1 MLKEEM
7 LELAA
12 AASGPEEKRA
22 VLRDCLQASVLR
34 SFHEAEAFL
43 SVALAG
49 DSARRFA
56 LGDGGPA
63 ADLEF
68 VLLDKADYKP
78 ERWLFAAK
86 RRLWFMG
93 LDPRIAFA
101 RKLSVHQG
109 WVKVPGLL
117 AEAGLPEDP
126 ADPLGFRIVISLAP
140 PENRAAAVA
149 VVERRGLRFA
159 LKTTRRPDVPG

>member
-12 AASGPEEKRA
+12 AVADPEGKRA

-43 SVALAG
+43 SVAMV
-49 DSARRFA
+49 
-56 LGDGGPA
+56 GDGA
-63 ADLEF
+63 AAAPGGAAGVPGVAAGLEF
-68 VLLDKADYKP
+68 VLLDKKDYKP

-101 RKLSVHQG
+101 RKLAVHQG

-126 ADPLGFRIVISLAP
+126 ADPLGVKIQISLKP
-140 PENRAAAVA
+140 PEKCVTSTSIM
-149 VVERRGLRFA
+149 ELFGLRFGV
-159 LKTTRRPDVPG
+159 KTAG

>member
-12 AASGPEEKRA
+12 AAEGAEAKRA

-43 SVALAG
+43 SVALV
-49 DSARRFA
+49 
-56 LGDGGPA
+56 GDGA
-63 ADLEF
+63 AGGQSGAASGQSGAAGLEF
-68 VLLDKADYKP
+68 VLLDKKDYKP

-117 AEAGLPEDP
+117 AEAGLPEETG
-126 ADPLGFRIVISLAP
+126 DPLGFKITIDIAP
-140 PENRAAAVA
+140 QERPETAATI
-149 VVERRGLRFA
+149 VERYGLRFG
-159 LKTTRRPDVPG
+159 LRSIVRL

>member
-7 LELAA
+7 LELAVA
-12 AASGPEEKRA
+12 AEGAEAKRA

-43 SVALAG
+43 SVALIGDLGGQSGAAG
-49 DSARRFA
+49 VS
-56 LGDGGPA
+56 GGA
-63 ADLEF
+63 AGLEF
-68 VLLDKADYKP
+68 VLLDKKDYKP

-101 RKLSVHQG
+101 RKLAVHQG

-117 AEAGLPEDP
+117 AEAGLPEETG
-126 ADPLGFRIVISLAP
+126 DPLGFRIAIDIAP
-140 PENRAAAVA
+140 RERPETAAKI
-149 VVERRGLRFA
+149 VERYGLRFGLRSIVRGQA
-159 LKTTRRPDVPG
+159 

>member
-12 AASGPEEKRA
+12 AALDPEAKRA
-22 VLRDCLQASVLR
+22 VLRRCLQASLLR

-43 SVALAG
+43 SVALVSEGEAG
-49 DSARRFA
+49 
-56 LGDGGPA
+56 
-63 ADLEF
+63 LEF
-68 VLLDKADYKP
+68 ALLDKKDYKP

-117 AEAGLPEDP
+117 AEAGIREDP
-126 ADPLGFRIVISLAP
+126 AEPLGIKIQINLSRDEMKPLKVK
-140 PENRAAAVA
+140 
-149 VVERRGLRFA
+149 VVKKMGLWMG
-159 LKTTRRPDVPG
+159 LTTTG

>member
-1 MLKEEM
+1 MLKDEM
-7 LELAA
+7 LALAA
-12 AASGPEEKRA
+12 AVPDSEGKRA

-43 SVALAG
+43 SVAIASEGAAG
-49 DSARRFA
+49 
-56 LGDGGPA
+56 
-63 ADLEF
+63 LEF
-68 VLLDKADYKP
+68 ALLDKKDYKP

-117 AEAGLPEDP
+117 AEAGLPEDA
-126 ADPLGFRIVISLAP
+126 ADPLGVRIQIALAP
-140 PENRAAAVA
+140 PEHCGTSVA
-149 VVERRGLRFA
+149 IVERFGLRFGI
-159 LKTTRRPDVPG
+159 KRTG

>member
-12 AASGPEEKRA
+12 AAPDPEAKRA
-22 VLRDCLQASVLR
+22 VLGDCLRASLLR

-43 SVALAG
+43 SVALV
-49 DSARRFA
+49 SE
-56 LGDGGPA
+56 GPA
-63 ADLEF
+63 GLEF
-68 VLLDKADYKP
+68 ALLDKKDYKP

-101 RKLSVHQG
+101 RKLTVHQG
-109 WVKVPGLL
+109 WVKAPGLL
-117 AEAGLPEDP
+117 AEAGILEDP
-126 ADPLGFRIVISLAP
+126 VEPLGIKIQITLSRDEIKPLK
-140 PENRAAAVA
+140 
-149 VVERRGLRFA
+149 VVVVKKMGLWMG
-159 LKTTRRPDVPG
+159 LTTTG

>member
-1 MLKEEM
+1 MLKEEL

-12 AASGPEEKRA
+12 AATDPEAKRA
-22 VLRDCLQASVLR
+22 VLGDCLRASLLR

-43 SVALAG
+43 SVALV
-49 DSARRFA
+49 SE
-56 LGDGGPA
+56 GPA
-63 ADLEF
+63 GLEF
-68 VLLDKADYKP
+68 VLLDKSDYKP

-117 AEAGLPEDP
+117 AEAGLPED
-126 ADPLGFRIVISLAP
+126 AAEPLGLRIQINLAP
-140 PENRAAAVA
+140 PEPLATKV
-149 VVERRGLRFA
+149 VIVERMGLRFGIKRA
-159 LKTTRRPDVPG
+159 G

>member
-1 MLKEEM
+1 MMKEEM

-12 AASGPEEKRA
+12 AAADPEAKRA
-22 VLRDCLQASVLR
+22 VLRSCLQASLLR

-43 SVALAG
+43 SVALVG
-49 DSARRFA
+49 EGES
-56 LGDGGPA
+56 G
-63 ADLEF
+63 LEF
-68 VLLDKADYKP
+68 ALLDKKDYKP

-117 AEAGLPEDP
+117 AEAGVPEDP
-126 ADPLGFRIVISLAP
+126 ADPLGVRIQIALAP
-140 PENRAAAVA
+140 PESFAAKV
-149 VVERRGLRFA
+149 VIVERFGLRFG
-159 LKTTRRPDVPG
+159 LKRTG

>member
-12 AASGPEEKRA
+12 AAADPEAKRA
-22 VLRDCLQASVLR
+22 ILGDCLRASLLR

-43 SVALAG
+43 SVALVG
-49 DSARRFA
+49 E
-56 LGDGGPA
+56 GPA
-63 ADLEF
+63 GLEF
-68 VLLDKADYKP
+68 ALLDKKDYKP

-86 RRLWFMG
+86 RRLRFMG

-117 AEAGLPEDP
+117 ADAGLPED
-126 ADPLGFRIVISLAP
+126 AAEPLGVRIQINLAP
-140 PENRAAAVA
+140 PENGVA
-149 VVERRGLRFA
+149 TVDIVERFGLRFGV
-159 LKTTRRPDVPG
+159 KRTG

>member
-7 LELAA
+7 LELAS
-12 AASGPEEKRA
+12 AASDPEAKRA
-22 VLRDCLQASVLR
+22 VLGDCLRASLLR

-43 SVALAG
+43 SVALVSEGEAG
-49 DSARRFA
+49 
-56 LGDGGPA
+56 
-63 ADLEF
+63 LEF
-68 VLLDKADYKP
+68 ALLDKKDYKP

-126 ADPLGFRIVISLAP
+126 AHPLGVRIQIALAP
-140 PENRAAAVA
+140 PEHYVTT
-149 VVERRGLRFA
+149 VDIVERFGLRFGV
-159 LKTTRRPDVPG
+159 KRTG

>member
-7 LELAA
+7 LELATA
-12 AASGPEEKRA
+12 ALDPEAKRA
-22 VLRDCLQASVLR
+22 VLGDCLRASLLR

-43 SVALAG
+43 SVALVSEG
-49 DSARRFA
+49 ES
-56 LGDGGPA
+56 G
-63 ADLEF
+63 LEF
-68 VLLDKADYKP
+68 ALLDKKDYKP

-86 RRLWFMG
+86 RRLRFMG

-126 ADPLGFRIVISLAP
+126 ADPLGVRIVFDIAP
-140 PENRAAAVA
+140 PAAPATSVA
-149 VVERRGLRFA
+149 IEERFGLRFGV
-159 LKTTRRPDVPG
+159 KRTG

>member
-12 AASGPEEKRA
+12 AVADPEGKRA

-43 SVALAG
+43 SVAMIGDLGGQTGAAG
-49 DSARRFA
+49 VP
-56 LGDGGPA
+56 GGA
-63 ADLEF
+63 AGLEF
-68 VLLDKADYKP
+68 VLLDKKDYKP

-101 RKLSVHQG
+101 RKISVHQG

-126 ADPLGFRIVISLAP
+126 ADPLGVKIQISLKP
-140 PENRAAAVA
+140 PENNATTVS
-149 VVERRGLRFA
+149 VVERHGLRFGIKA
-159 LKTTRRPDVPG
+159 TR

>member
-12 AASGPEEKRA
+12 AALDPETKRA
-22 VLRDCLQASVLR
+22 VLGDCLRASLLR

-43 SVALAG
+43 SVALVSEG
-49 DSARRFA
+49 ES
-56 LGDGGPA
+56 G
-63 ADLEF
+63 LEF
-68 VLLDKADYKP
+68 ALLDKKDYKP

-86 RRLWFMG
+86 RRLRFMG

-117 AEAGLPEDP
+117 SEAGLPEDP
-126 ADPLGFRIVISLAP
+126 ADPLGVRIVFDIAP
-140 PENRAAAVA
+140 PAALATSVA
-149 VVERRGLRFA
+149 IVERFGLRFGV
-159 LKTTRRPDVPG
+159 KRTG

>member
-12 AASGPEEKRA
+12 AAADPEAKRA
-22 VLRDCLQASVLR
+22 VLGDCLRASLLR

-43 SVALAG
+43 SVALISEGEAG
-49 DSARRFA
+49 
-56 LGDGGPA
+56 
-63 ADLEF
+63 LEF
-68 VLLDKADYKP
+68 ALLDKKDYKP

-86 RRLWFMG
+86 RRLRFMG

-117 AEAGLPEDP
+117 AEAGLPEETGEPMGFKISIDITP
-126 ADPLGFRIVISLAP
+126 RERPETATAIVERHGLGF
-140 PENRAAAVA
+140 
-149 VVERRGLRFA
+149 GLRSIVRQQA
-159 LKTTRRPDVPG
+159 

>member
-12 AASGPEEKRA
+12 AATDPEAKRA
-22 VLRDCLQASVLR
+22 VLRECLQTSVLR

-49 DSARRFA
+49 EGAT
-56 LGDGGPA
+56 G
-63 ADLEF
+63 LEF
-68 VLLDKADYKP
+68 VLLDKKDYKP

-126 ADPLGFRIVISLAP
+126 AEPLGFRLQISLEK
-140 PENRAAAVA
+140 PENLSTTVD
-149 VVERRGLRFA
+149 VVERFGLRFGV
-159 LKTTRRPDVPG
+159 KRTG

>member
-12 AASGPEEKRA
+12 AAPDPEAKRA
-22 VLRDCLQASVLR
+22 VLGGCLRASLLR
-34 SFHEAEAFL
+34 SLHEAEAFL
-43 SVALAG
+43 SVALVG
-49 DSARRFA
+49 E
-56 LGDGGPA
+56 GPA
-63 ADLEF
+63 GLEF
-68 VLLDKADYKP
+68 VLLDKRDYKP

-117 AEAGLPEDP
+117 GEAGLTEDP
-126 ADPLGFRIVISLAP
+126 TDPLGVRIVFDIAPLAAP
-140 PENRAAAVA
+140 ATSVA
-149 VVERRGLRFA
+149 IVERFGLRFGI
-159 LKTTRRPDVPG
+159 KRTG

>member
-7 LELAA
+7 LELASA
-12 AASGPEEKRA
+12 ALDPEAKRA
-22 VLRDCLQASVLR
+22 VLGDCLRASLLR

-43 SVALAG
+43 SVALASEG
-49 DSARRFA
+49 EA
-56 LGDGGPA
+56 G
-63 ADLEF
+63 LEF
-68 VLLDKADYKP
+68 ALLDKKDYKP

-86 RRLWFMG
+86 RRLRFMG

-101 RKLSVHQG
+101 RKLTVHQG

-126 ADPLGFRIVISLAP
+126 ADPLGVRIVFNIAPLAAP
-140 PENRAAAVA
+140 ATSVA
-149 VVERRGLRFA
+149 IEERLGLRFGIK
-159 LKTTRRPDVPG
+159 KTG

>member
-1 MLKEEM
+1 MMKEEM
-7 LELAA
+7 LALAA
-12 AASGPEEKRA
+12 AAPDPEGKRA

-43 SVALAG
+43 SVAIVSEGAAG
-49 DSARRFA
+49 
-56 LGDGGPA
+56 
-63 ADLEF
+63 LEF
-68 VLLDKADYKP
+68 VLLDKKDYKP

-109 WVKVPGLL
+109 WIKAPGLL
-117 AEAGLPEDP
+117 AEAGIIEDP
-126 ADPLGFRIVISLAP
+126 AEPLGIKIQINLTP
-140 PENRAAAVA
+140 PEPLATKV
-149 VVERRGLRFA
+149 VIVERFGLRFGV
-159 LKTTRRPDVPG
+159 KRTG